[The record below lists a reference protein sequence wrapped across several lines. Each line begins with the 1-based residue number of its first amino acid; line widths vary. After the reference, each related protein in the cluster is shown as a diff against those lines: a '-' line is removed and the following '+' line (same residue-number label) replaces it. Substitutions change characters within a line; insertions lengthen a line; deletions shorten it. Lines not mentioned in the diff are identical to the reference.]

1 MPRQAAT
8 RLKGPYR
15 RHMTT
20 VVVTG
25 AARGLGFCL
34 AEAYLKQGATVFGLD
49 LLDQTA
55 ELARTYGDRF
65 HAIRCDI
72 TDEGQVRRA
81 PQEVATAA
89 GGAVD
94 LLINDAAIYLE
105 KPFTDANEFDAE
117 MARRTFDVNAVG
129 PLLLVKHFLPLVL
142 TGSGKKIV
150 YISSEAGSISHNWRS
165 REYAYCMSKAAV
177 NMQSVILQR
186 RVKDEGVKVLA
197 VQPGWMRTV
206 MGGADADLDPSESAA
221 GIVDVIA
228 RNSDIDGPAYLDY
241 TGKAWEW

>member
-1 MPRQAAT
+1 
-8 RLKGPYR
+8 
-15 RHMTT
+15 MTT
-20 VVVTG
+20 IVVTG

-49 LLDQTA
+49 RLDQTP
-55 ELARTYGDRF
+55 ELTHAYGDRF
-65 HAIRCDI
+65 HPIRCDI
-72 TDEGQVRRA
+72 TDEDQVRRA
-81 PQEVATAA
+81 AEEVARAA
-89 GGAVD
+89 GAVD

-105 KPFTDANEFDAE
+105 KPFTDATEFDAD

-129 PLLLVKHFLPLVL
+129 PLLVVKHFLPLVL
-142 TGSGKKIV
+142 AGSGKKIV

-186 RVKDEGVKVLA
+186 RVKDDGVKVLA
-197 VQPGWMRTV
+197 IQPGWMRTV
-206 MGGADADLDPSESAA
+206 MGGEDAELDPSESAA

-228 RNSDIDGPAYLDY
+228 GNSEIDGPMYFDY
-241 TGKAWEW
+241 TGKVWEW